1 MNKNALSTSLVCFL
15 LCLIMT
21 PAMAQGKDPQ
31 VDTARIMAALRSG
44 NDFGHNHFN
53 YISWQ
58 DNLMMTSPDAA
69 KMTRYADTP
78 ISYAYGQAQIGILFE
93 RARNGLDDRHG
104 FNVVYYGL
112 GKIH

>member
-1 MNKNALSTSLVCFL
+1 
-15 LCLIMT
+15 
-21 PAMAQGKDPQ
+21 
-31 VDTARIMAALRSG
+31 
-44 NDFGHNHFN
+44 
-53 YISWQ
+53 
-58 DNLMMTSPDAA
+58 MMPSPDAA